1 MERTFDFLGTE
12 VSGTDR
18 DRVAV
23 VPVPV
28 EWSASYRR
36 GTARAPEA
44 ILAASMQIEFYN
56 SALDIDLEG
65 TGIVTLR
72 ETFAGKE
79 DIIAF
84 TREHRELFRETFP
97 CFIGG
102 EHSITPWILE
112 GLGYE
117 ALGIVWLDAHADMRE
132 SYLGEKESHACA
144 GRNALPFG
152 KLVQIGVRSYSS
164 EERDF
169 IRGCA
174 GTRVFG
180 WWNEGAWEAIRRLPD
195 PVYLSIDFD
204 AVDPSILRAVGT
216 PEPGGLQWDEL
227 MDLLSFVF
235 ANKRVV
241 AMDAV
246 ELCPQEHDETSN
258 FIAAKII
265 YEAISRFMRKELN
278 GEAQIPHPPDAA
290 D

>member
-12 VSGTDR
+12 VSGGDR

-23 VPVPV
+23 IPVPV
-28 EWSASYRR
+28 EWSASYGR

-44 ILAASMQIEFYN
+44 ILSASLQIEFYN
-56 SALDIDLEG
+56 SALDVDLEG
-65 TGIVTLR
+65 AGIVTLR
-72 ETFAGKE
+72 ERLAGKDE
-79 DIIAF
+79 LVSF
-84 TREHRELFRETFP
+84 VREHRDYFRETFP

-117 ALGIVWLDAHADMRE
+117 SLGIVWLDAHADMRE

-144 GRNALPFG
+144 ARNTLPFG
-152 KLVQIGVRSYSS
+152 AIVQIGVRSYSS

-169 IRGCA
+169 LRGCSR
-174 GTRVFG
+174 TRVFG

-204 AVDPSILRAVGT
+204 AVDPTILRAVGT

-227 MDLLSFVF
+227 MDLLTFVF
-235 ANKRVV
+235 ENKRVV

-246 ELCPQEHDETSN
+246 ELMPVERDETSN
-258 FIAAKII
+258 FIASKIV
-265 YEAISRFMRKELN
+265 YEAISRYLRKEL
-278 GEAQIPHPPDAA
+278 
-290 D
+290 

>member
-12 VSGTDR
+12 VSGADG

-23 VPVPV
+23 IPVPV
-28 EWSASYRR
+28 EWSASYGR
-36 GTARAPEA
+36 GTARAPQA
-44 ILAASMQIEFYN
+44 ILDASMQIEFYN

-65 TGIVTLR
+65 AGIVTLR
-72 ETFAGKE
+72 EKLE
-79 DIIAF
+79 RKDDVVAF
-84 TREHRELFRETFP
+84 VREHRELFRETFP

-117 ALGIVWLDAHADMRE
+117 TLGVVWLDAHADMRE

-144 GRNALPFG
+144 ARNTLPFG
-152 KLVQIGVRSYSS
+152 SLVQIGVRSYSS
-164 EERDF
+164 EEREF
-169 IRGCA
+169 LRGCA

-180 WWNEGAWEAIRRLPD
+180 WWNEGAWEAIRRLSD

-204 AVDPSILRAVGT
+204 AVDPSIVRAVGT

-227 MDLLSFVF
+227 MDLLTFVF
-235 ANKRVV
+235 EEKRVV

-246 ELCPQEHDETSN
+246 ELCPTPNDETSN
-258 FIAAKII
+258 FIAAKIV
-265 YEAISRFMRKELN
+265 YEAISRFLRKEL
-278 GEAQIPHPPDAA
+278 HR
-290 D
+290 

>member
-1 MERTFDFLGTE
+1 MERSFDFLGAE
-12 VSGTDR
+12 VSGKDR
-18 DRVAV
+18 DRVCV

-28 EWSASYRR
+28 EWSASY
-36 GTARAPEA
+36 GKGIARAPEA

-56 SALDIDLEG
+56 SALDVDLEG
-65 TGIVTLR
+65 AGIVTARDKLASR
-72 ETFAGKE
+72 E
-79 DIIAF
+79 DVIAF
-84 TREHRELFRETFP
+84 VREHREFLRETFP

-112 GLGYE
+112 GLGYD
-117 ALGIVWLDAHADMRE
+117 ALGIVWLDAHADMRR

-144 GRNALPFG
+144 ARNALPFG
-152 KLVQIGVRSYSS
+152 RLVQIGVRSYSG

-169 IRGCA
+169 IRGCP
-174 GTRVFG
+174 GTRIFG

-216 PEPGGLQWDEL
+216 PEPDGLQWDEL

-235 ANKRVV
+235 ENKRVV

-246 ELCPQEHDETSN
+246 ELAPAEHDETSN
-258 FIAAKII
+258 FIAAKIV
-265 YEAISRFMRKELN
+265 YEAISRHIRKELRR
-278 GEAQIPHPPDAA
+278 EA
-290 D
+290 

>member
-12 VSGTDR
+12 VSGAHR

-23 VPVPV
+23 IPVPV
-28 EWSASYRR
+28 EWSASYGR
-36 GTARAPEA
+36 GTARAPQA
-44 ILAASMQIEFYN
+44 ILDASMQIEFYN
-56 SALDIDLEG
+56 SGLDLDLEK

-72 ETFAGKE
+72 EK
-79 DIIAF
+79 IASKDDLVSF
-84 TREHRELFRETFP
+84 VRAHREYFRETFP
-97 CFIGG
+97 CFLGG

-117 ALGIVWLDAHADMRE
+117 TLGIVWLDAHADMRAQ
-132 SYLGEKESHACA
+132 YLGEKESHACA
-144 GRNALPFG
+144 ARNSLPFG

-169 IRGCA
+169 LRSCD
-174 GTRVFG
+174 GTRVFSL
-180 WWNEGAWEAIRRLPD
+180 WNEGAWEAIRRLPD

-216 PEPGGLQWDEL
+216 PEPDGLEWDEM

-235 ANKRVV
+235 ENKRVV

-246 ELCPQEHDETSN
+246 ELAPVEHDETSN
-258 FIAAKII
+258 FIAAKIV
-265 YEAISRFMRKELN
+265 YEAISRHIGKELRR
-278 GEAQIPHPPDAA
+278 EA
-290 D
+290 

>member
-12 VSGTDR
+12 VSGANR

-23 VPVPV
+23 IPVPI
-28 EWSASYRR
+28 EWSASYGR

-44 ILAASMQIEFYN
+44 ILGASMQIEFYN
-56 SALDIDLEG
+56 SALDVDLEG
-65 TGIVTLR
+65 VGIVTLR
-72 ETFAGKE
+72 ERLTGRDDLVSFV
-79 DIIAF
+79 
-84 TREHRELFRETFP
+84 REHRDYFRETFP

-112 GLGYE
+112 GLGYDS
-117 ALGIVWLDAHADMRE
+117 LGVVWLDAHADMRE

-144 GRNALPFG
+144 ARNTLPFG
-152 KLVQIGVRSYSS
+152 NIVQIGVRSYSG

-169 IRGCA
+169 LRGCA
-174 GTRVFG
+174 GTRIFG

-195 PVYLSIDFD
+195 TVYLSIDFD

-227 MDLLSFVF
+227 MDLLTFVF
-235 ANKRVV
+235 ENKRVV

-246 ELCPQEHDETSN
+246 ELCPREHDETSN
-258 FIAAKII
+258 FIASKIV
-265 YEAISRFMRKELN
+265 YEAISRFVRKELHR
-278 GEAQIPHPPDAA
+278 EA
-290 D
+290 

>member
-1 MERTFDFLGTE
+1 MERTFDFLGPE
-12 VSGTDR
+12 VSGADG

-23 VPVPV
+23 IPVPV
-28 EWSASYRR
+28 EWSASYGR
-36 GTARAPEA
+36 GTARAPQA
-44 ILAASMQIEFYN
+44 ILDASMQIEFYN
-56 SALDIDLEG
+56 SALDIDLEK

-72 ETFAGKE
+72 EKIAGK
-79 DIIAF
+79 DDLVSFVRA
-84 TREHRELFRETFP
+84 HRDYFRKTFP
-97 CFIGG
+97 CFLGG

-117 ALGIVWLDAHADMRE
+117 SLGVVWLDAHADMRAQ
-132 SYLGEKESHACA
+132 YLGEKESHACA
-144 GRNALPFG
+144 ARNSLPFG

-169 IRGCA
+169 LRGCD

-180 WWNEGAWEAIRRLPD
+180 WWSEGAWEAIRRLPD

-235 ANKRVV
+235 ENKRVV

-246 ELCPQEHDETSN
+246 ELCPKERDETSD
-258 FIAAKII
+258 FIAAKIV
-265 YEAISRFMRKELN
+265 YEAISRHIRKESRR
-278 GEAQIPHPPDAA
+278 EA
-290 D
+290 

>member
-1 MERTFDFLGTE
+1 MERSFDFLGTE
-12 VSGTDR
+12 VSGKDR
-18 DRVAV
+18 DRVCV

-28 EWSASYRR
+28 EWSASYGR
-36 GTARAPEA
+36 GTAQAPAA
-44 ILAASMQIEFYN
+44 ILAASLQVEFYN
-56 SALDIDLEG
+56 SALDVDLEG
-65 TGIVTLR
+65 AGIVTARDKL
-72 ETFAGKE
+72 AGKE
-79 DIIAF
+79 DVIAF
-84 TREHRELFRETFP
+84 VREHREMFRATLP
-97 CFIGG
+97 CFLGG

-112 GLGYE
+112 GLGYDT
-117 ALGIVWLDAHADMRE
+117 LGIVWLDAHADMRG

-144 GRNALPFG
+144 ARNSLPFG

-174 GTRVFG
+174 GTRIFG

-235 ANKRVV
+235 EEKRVV

-246 ELCPQEHDETSN
+246 ELSPAPNDETSN
-258 FIAAKII
+258 FIAAKIV
-265 YEAISRFMRKELN
+265 YEAISRYLRKELHRE
-278 GEAQIPHPPDAA
+278 G
-290 D
+290 

>member
-1 MERTFDFLGTE
+1 MERSFDFLGTE
-12 VSGTDR
+12 VSGRDR
-18 DRVAV
+18 DRVSV

-28 EWSASYRR
+28 EWSASYGR

-56 SALDIDLEG
+56 SALEIDLEG

-72 ETFAGKE
+72 EKLACKE
-79 DIIAF
+79 DVLAF
-84 TREHRELFRETFP
+84 VREHRELFRETFP

-112 GLGYE
+112 GLGYDR
-117 ALGIVWLDAHADMRE
+117 LGIVWLDAHADMRE

-144 GRNALPFG
+144 ARNSLAFG
-152 KLVQIGVRSYSS
+152 SLVQIGVRSYSS

-174 GTRVFG
+174 GTRIFG

-195 PVYLSIDFD
+195 SVYLSIDFD

-216 PEPGGLQWDEL
+216 PEPGGLLWDEL

-235 ANKRVV
+235 DEKHVV

-246 ELCPQEHDETSN
+246 ELCPVEHDETSN
-258 FIAAKII
+258 FIAAKIV
-265 YEAISRFMRKELN
+265 YEAISRFLQKELHR
-278 GEAQIPHPPDAA
+278 EA
-290 D
+290 

>member
-12 VSGTDR
+12 VSAANR

-23 VPVPV
+23 IPVPV
-28 EWSASYRR
+28 EWSATYGR
-36 GTARAPEA
+36 GTARAPQA
-44 ILAASMQIEFYN
+44 ILDASMQIEFYN

-65 TGIVTLR
+65 AGIVTLR
-72 ETFAGKE
+72 EKLE
-79 DIIAF
+79 RKDDVVAF
-84 TREHRELFRETFP
+84 VREHRELFRETFP

-117 ALGIVWLDAHADMRE
+117 TLGVVWLDAHADMRE

-144 GRNALPFG
+144 ARNALPFG
-152 KLVQIGVRSYSS
+152 SLVQIGVRSYSS
-164 EERDF
+164 EEREF
-169 IRGCA
+169 LRGCA

-180 WWNEGAWEAIRRLPD
+180 WWNEGAWEAIRRLSD

-204 AVDPSILRAVGT
+204 AVDPSIVRAVGT

-227 MDLLSFVF
+227 MDLLTFVF
-235 ANKRVV
+235 EEKRVV

-246 ELCPQEHDETSN
+246 ELCPTPNDETSN
-258 FIAAKII
+258 FIAAKIV
-265 YEAISRFMRKELN
+265 YEAISRFLRKEL
-278 GEAQIPHPPDAA
+278 HR
-290 D
+290 